1 MANVLKDEKK
11 QQIIALGRL
20 GWSLRKI
27 QEATRVR
34 RETISAYLRGAGV
47 EIWPPGRWKRESKA
61 KPAIEVITGSEAAKP
76 ALPGLAGALNFNPN
90 PENLSTKVKATAT
103 SKPAIAVIT
112 DFGVGLSGQE
122 PENSKGVGSAS
133 TCEPYREIIELGL
146 SRDRNAMAIW
156 QDLVSDYGFQGGY
169 QSVRRFAYKL
179 RGAQVPQAREVI
191 LTAPR
196 EEGQVDYGSGPMVR
210 EAPGGQYRRTRL
222 FVLTLGYSRKAVRLL
237 VFRSSTRIWAELH
250 EKAFRRLGGAPRIL
264 VLDNLRE
271 GVLVPDIYDATLN
284 PSIATCSPITV
295 RSPYPAGSR
304 ILLGSFSFFPPC
316 LSRWPHC
323 PALKPSPL
331 SPTSARR
338 ALWEP
343 NVEVEPFFPSP
354 HPTRQRA
361 AGVSWRAGK
370 NGSTRKL
377 PR

>member
-34 RETISAYLRGAGV
+34 RETLSAYLRGAGV
-47 EIWPPGRWKRESKA
+47 EIWPPGRWKREGKA
-61 KPAIEVITGSEAAKP
+61 KPAIQVITGSEAAKP
-76 ALPGLAGALNFNPN
+76 AIPEPGGPPNFNPN
-90 PENLSTKVKATAT
+90 PNPNPNPKNLSTKGKAN

-112 DFGVGLSGQE
+112 DFGVGLSGNK
-122 PENSKGVGSAS
+122 PENSQAVSSAS

-156 QDLVSDYGFQGGY
+156 QDLVSDYGFKSGY

-179 RGAQVPQAREVI
+179 RGAQVPQARAVI
-191 LTAPR
+191 LTAPG

-210 EAPGGQYRRTRL
+210 EAKSGKYRRTRL

-237 VFRSSTRIWAELH
+237 TFRSSARIWAELH

-271 GVLVPDIYDATLN
+271 GVLVPTSMIPRSI
-284 PSIATCSPITV
+284 PSTATCSHITV
-295 RSPYPAGSR
+295 WWPCPAGSKIQTEKVR
-304 ILLGSFSFFPPC
+304 SSQP
-316 LSRWPHC
+316 
-323 PALKPSPL
+323 
-331 SPTSARR
+331 
-338 ALWEP
+338 
-343 NVEVEPFFPSP
+343 
-354 HPTRQRA
+354 
-361 AGVSWRAGK
+361 
-370 NGSTRKL
+370 
-377 PR
+377 